1 MRSLIF
7 DPSYGCAGDMI
18 LGAFVAAGVPFAKLQ
33 SELEKLNLPGY
44 KISHGIVHRSD
55 IAAIKVNVETAESS
69 THRHLRHIVEIIDA
83 SSLSDA
89 VKENSKRVF
98 GRLAEAE
105 AEVHSSSPDEVHFHE
120 VGAVDAIVDIVGAC
134 ICIESLDVGE
144 IYSRPIALGSGT
156 ITCDHGIFPVPAP
169 ATVNLVKGFP
179 TKMYSI
185 NAELTTPTG
194 AAIITAAA
202 EPLYSGF
209 DGSVVSVGY
218 GAGSRSFED
227 HPNLMRVFVT
237 DDADGY
243 DRDTVVELRTNIDDM
258 NPQVYSHLFDR
269 LFEAGALDVH
279 LTSVQMKKNRPGQL
293 LTVICEPEKQDALR
307 DEIFLQTSTSGV
319 RYQTYKRV
327 KLPRS
332 SEMISTPLGDCDVKV
347 FEFSGGRRVVPEY
360 ESVKKIAASREMSY
374 LDAHDV
380 ITKFIS
386 EMEKEQ

>member
-1 MRSLIF
+1 
-7 DPSYGCAGDMI
+7 
-18 LGAFVAAGVPFAKLQ
+18 
-33 SELEKLNLPGY
+33 
-44 KISHGIVHRSD
+44 
-55 IAAIKVNVETAESS
+55 
-69 THRHLRHIVEIIDA
+69 
-83 SSLSDA
+83 
-89 VKENSKRVF
+89 
-98 GRLAEAE
+98 
-105 AEVHSSSPDEVHFHE
+105 
-120 VGAVDAIVDIVGAC
+120 
-134 ICIESLDVGE
+134 
-144 IYSRPIALGSGT
+144 
-156 ITCDHGIFPVPAP
+156 
-169 ATVNLVKGFP
+169 
-179 TKMYSI
+179 MYSI

-243 DRDTVVELRTNIDDM
+243 DRDSVVELRTNIDDM

>member
-1 MRSLIF
+1 VNR
-7 DPSYGCAGDMI
+7 
-18 LGAFVAAGVPFAKLQ
+18 
-33 SELEKLNLPGY
+33 N
-44 KISHGIVHRSD
+44 D

-69 THRHLRHIVEIIDA
+69 THRHLRQIVEIIDA
-83 SSLSDA
+83 SSLSEA

-98 GRLAEAE
+98 RRLAEAE
-105 AEVHSSSPDEVHFHE
+105 AEVHSSSPNEVHFHE

-156 ITCDHGIFPVPAP
+156 ITCEHGTFPVPAP

-179 TKMYSI
+179 TRMHSI
-185 NAELTTPTG
+185 STELTTPTG

-209 DGSVVSVGY
+209 EGSVVSVGY

-243 DRDTVVELRTNIDDM
+243 DRDTVVDLQTNIDDM

-269 LFEAGALDVH
+269 LFEAGALDVY

-293 LTVICEPEKQDALR
+293 LTVICEPEKQDVLR
-307 DEIFLQTSTSGV
+307 DEIFLQTSTSGI
-319 RYQTYKRV
+319 RYQTLKRV

-332 SEMISTPLGDCDVKV
+332 SETIATPLGDCDVKV
-347 FEFSGGRRVVPEY
+347 FEFSGGKRIVPEY

-386 EMEKEQ
+386 EMEKER